1 MTPLEIIN
9 CALERI
15 GLREPTAK
23 ALTMEEQYIRQRT
36 DRIDNQV
43 QLMKEQAL
51 STSAALTGFRDRLL
65 DLELRNEQVDA
76 TYIRTV
82 TLALSENLEKR
93 DAAISDRYNRL
104 EASFAAAELD
114 LRNQIATATERYG
127 NLALNWSSAETG
139 LRTHIEETRQRCVE
153 LENKLDALIRKLR
166 AGLE

>member
-15 GLREPTAK
+15 GLREPMAK

-43 QLMKEQAL
+43 QQMKEQAL
-51 STSAALTGFRDRLL
+51 STSTALTGFRDRLL

-76 TYIRTV
+76 TYVRTV

-93 DAAISDRYNRL
+93 DAAINDRYNRL
-104 EASFAAAELD
+104 EASFAA
-114 LRNQIATATERYG
+114 
-127 NLALNWSSAETG
+127 
-139 LRTHIEETRQRCVE
+139 VE
-153 LENKLDALIRKLR
+153 LELRNVLSSLEERTLNLGARHQDLVRKLR